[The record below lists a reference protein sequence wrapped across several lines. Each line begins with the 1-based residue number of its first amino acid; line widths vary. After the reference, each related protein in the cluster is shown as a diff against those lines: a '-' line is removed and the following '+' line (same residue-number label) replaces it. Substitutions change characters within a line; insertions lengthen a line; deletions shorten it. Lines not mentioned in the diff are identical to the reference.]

1 MIKYLAEFKNRQS
14 TLLCKWVVHIDV
26 EKSAILT
33 WTTFVCKVKNNG
45 TALIYEV
52 AFLL

>member
-1 MIKYLAEFKNRQS
+1 M
-14 TLLCKWVVHIDV
+14 HIDV

-45 TALIYEV
+45 SALAYEV
-52 AFLL
+52 VYLLKYVFISVIDR